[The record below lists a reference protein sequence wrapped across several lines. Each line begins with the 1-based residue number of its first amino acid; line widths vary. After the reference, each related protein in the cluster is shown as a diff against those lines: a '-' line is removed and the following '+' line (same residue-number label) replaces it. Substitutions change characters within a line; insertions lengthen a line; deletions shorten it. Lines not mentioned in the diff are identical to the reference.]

1 MRNVSLS
8 KGRNAKANT
17 PFRPGL
23 KPIRKLS
30 RSLKTTK
37 LHKTHTIN
45 GPSAPSF
52 SGLEAQIIECVVGMK
67 CNSLCY
73 RGFFFSFCTVK
84 WSLMAGPRVT
94 PRHLW
99 ISSKDSNVKARP
111 SISCD
116 VEKEKYF
123 CSSIYSLKFLSTCN
137 FYSRTCRH
145 LQREEEEEREG
156 GVGEFTLGTNKIYLT
171 PPPQLTGGYVTPS
184 ELGSELLK

>member
-1 MRNVSLS
+1 MRNFSLS
-8 KGRNAKANT
+8 KGRNAEANT

-30 RSLKTTK
+30 SLKTTK

-111 SISCD
+111 SISC
-116 VEKEKYF
+116 EKRKKNNFVHLYTAWSF
-123 CSSIYSLKFLSTCN
+123 YQHVTSTQGLVVIYSVRK
-137 FYSRTCRH
+137 RG
-145 LQREEEEEREG
+145 EREG
-156 GVGEFTLGTNKIYLT
+156 GVGEFTLCTNKIYLT
-171 PPPQLTGGYVTPS
+171 PPQPHWRICNAIGTR
-184 ELGSELLK
+184 